1 LADERRE
8 GAMIARI
15 NWEVIG
21 HVALLVVAAI
31 WFFAS

>member
-1 LADERRE
+1 LAAKRE
-8 GAMIARI
+8 GGTMNTKI
-15 NWEVIG
+15 NWETIG